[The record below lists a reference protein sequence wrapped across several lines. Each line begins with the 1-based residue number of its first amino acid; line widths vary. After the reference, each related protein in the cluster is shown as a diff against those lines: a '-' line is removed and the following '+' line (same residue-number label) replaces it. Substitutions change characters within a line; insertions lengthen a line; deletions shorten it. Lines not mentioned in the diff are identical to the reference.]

1 MTEKRIFPVDSAD
14 LLALIQSAT
23 ERGIA
28 IRFKAHGGSMVPF
41 IRSGDVVTVSPVG
54 EKPVLLGEVV
64 ACRHPAGGGL
74 VVHRVVGR
82 KKGVFLI
89 KGDGHGRVDGWVD
102 RDQVLGRVVRVER
115 EGKGVW
121 AGIGRSRGVIALF
134 SRSRYVFPLMKRFY
148 RGAEA
153 LFSRLKG
160 FRGRR

>member
-1 MTEKRIFPVDSAD
+1 MDEKRPFPVSSID
-14 LLALIQSAT
+14 LLALIQSAV
-23 ERGIA
+23 GKGGS
-28 IRFKAHGGSMVPF
+28 IRFKAHGGSMSPF

-82 KKGVFLI
+82 KKGLFLI

-102 RDQVLGRVVRVER
+102 RGRVLGRVVRVER
-115 EGKGVW
+115 EGKRVW
-121 AGIGRSRGVIALF
+121 AGLGKGCGMIALF
-134 SRSRYVFPLMKRFY
+134 SRSRYVFPWMMRFS
-148 RGAEA
+148 RSAGA

-160 FRGRR
+160 SPGRE